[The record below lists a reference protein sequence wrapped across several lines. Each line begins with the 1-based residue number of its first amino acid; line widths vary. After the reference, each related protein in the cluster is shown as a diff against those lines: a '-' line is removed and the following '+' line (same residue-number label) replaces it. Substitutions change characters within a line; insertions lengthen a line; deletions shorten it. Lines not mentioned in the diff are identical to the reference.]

1 MNKRDHGNNH
11 LKKECHSCL
20 GLLKEVDKYWNTQK
34 KKKKQITRR
43 KKVKKHAETK
53 PVG

>member
-34 KKKKQITRR
+34 KKTDNEEEEGQ
-43 KKVKKHAETK
+43 ETCRD
-53 PVG
+53 

>member
-20 GLLKEVDKYWNTQK
+20 GLRKEVDKYWNTQK
-34 KKKKQITRR
+34 KKTDNEEEKGQ
-43 KKVKKHAETK
+43 ETCRD
-53 PVG
+53 